1 MYANAKIAH
10 ERVSSADNRTVSNQL
25 MRSQVNRMV
34 ESQIIKDGRSVNP
47 RRKKSVKFSE
57 DSLEVL

>member
-1 MYANAKIAH
+1 MSH
-10 ERVSSADNRTVSNQL
+10 ERVSSADNRMVSSQL
-25 MRSQVNRMV
+25 IRSQVNRMV
-34 ESQIIKDGRSVNP
+34 ESQIINDGKSINP